1 MEKDQNINPESQN
14 EEIKETESK
23 EGIQEVQE
31 DSVEKIQEVQEDSV
45 EKNQEVQ
52 EDSVE
57 KNQEVQEDS
66 VEKNQEVQEVTPE
79 EKIKELE
86 DKVARA
92 FAEMENQRRRFEKE
106 KDDAFDYGGFSF
118 AKEALNLIDN
128 LERSKQILESDEV
141 LKDTEALKKT
151 LEHFE
156 IISKDMIS
164 IFSKNGI
171 TPVIS
176 IGKKLDPNQHQAM
189 MEIDDDQKEPGT
201 IVQEIQKGFMMK
213 DRLLRPALVGVSKKT
228 KTQNDQKSEENEEN
242 SNN

>member
-1 MEKDQNINPESQN
+1 MEKDQNINPEGQN
-14 EEIKETESK
+14 EEVKETEAEEQEISTEEK
-23 EGIQEVQE
+23 EEV
-31 DSVEKIQEVQEDSV
+31 K
-45 EKNQEVQ
+45 
-52 EDSVE
+52 
-57 KNQEVQEDS
+57 
-66 VEKNQEVQEVTPE
+66 EVTPE
-79 EKIKELE
+79 DKIKELE
-86 DKVARA
+86 DKLTRT

-118 AKEALNLIDN
+118 AKEALNLVDN

-141 LKDTEALKKT
+141 LKDTEALEKT

-156 IISKDMIS
+156 IISKDMVS

-171 TPVIS
+171 TPVVS

-228 KTQNDQKSEENEEN
+228 KTQNDQKSEENQEN
-242 SNN
+242 SDN

>member
-1 MEKDQNINPESQN
+1 MEKEENLKQDHTAHEPSN
-14 EEIKETESK
+14 ENNEAENQSNVNQ
-23 EGIQEVQE
+23 G
-31 DSVEKIQEVQEDSV
+31 
-45 EKNQEVQ
+45 NQE
-52 EDSVE
+52 
-57 KNQEVQEDS
+57 N
-66 VEKNQEVQEVTPE
+66 TE
-79 EKIKELE
+79 EKKELSLEDKIIELE
-86 DKVARA
+86 DKLART

-156 IISKDMIS
+156 IISKDMVS

-171 TPVIS
+171 TPVVS

-228 KTQNDQKSEENEEN
+228 KTPDDQKSEENKEN
-242 SNN
+242 SDN

>member
-1 MEKDQNINPESQN
+1 MEKDQNTSSGNQN
-14 EEIKETESK
+14 NDAEEIKAEESNIKTQTNTPENNK
-23 EGIQEVQE
+23 EIE
-31 DSVEKIQEVQEDSV
+31 DL
-45 EKNQEVQ
+45 
-52 EDSVE
+52 
-57 KNQEVQEDS
+57 
-66 VEKNQEVQEVTPE
+66 TPE

-106 KDDAFDYGGFSF
+106 REDAFDYGGFSF

-128 LERSKQILESDEV
+128 LERSKQILESDEA
-141 LKDTEALKKT
+141 LKETEVLKKT

-156 IISKDMIS
+156 IISKDMVS
-164 IFSKNGI
+164 IFLKNGI
-171 TPVIS
+171 TPIVS
-176 IGKKLDPNQHQAM
+176 IGKKLNPNQHQAM

-228 KTQNDQKSEENEEN
+228 KIQKNEKSEENKEN
-242 SNN
+242 LDN

>member
-1 MEKDQNINPESQN
+1 MEKDQNINPEDQN
-14 EEIKETESK
+14 EEIKATKSEEQ
-23 EGIQEVQE
+23 IQEEQVI
-31 DSVEKIQEVQEDSV
+31 S
-45 EKNQEVQ
+45 
-52 EDSVE
+52 
-57 KNQEVQEDS
+57 
-66 VEKNQEVQEVTPE
+66 E
-79 EKIKELE
+79 EKIRELE
-86 DKVARA
+86 DKVART

-128 LERSKQILESDEV
+128 LERSKHILESDES

-156 IISKDMIS
+156 IISKDIIS

-189 MEIDDDQKEPGT
+189 IEIDNDQKEPGT

-228 KTQNDQKSEENEEN
+228 KVQDDQKSEENEEN
-242 SNN
+242 SAN